1 MYIVYISN
9 TNLKIMKSIIILDA
23 FVTDKQ
29 EEGTLLNFIDSIKTT
44 GDDLLLMSN
53 TTTSKEVQD
62 KVDYF
67 FYDKQNQLFV
77 EEYSKY
83 DYVNYW
89 TMYDWFKVSNF
100 FPHTQN
106 HGLSVLISLFRSVK
120 IAKELGYTHFYKME
134 YDARLTEKTKIRI
147 KELNNECVLKHKK
160 GVFFVEKEHITGNLS
175 MSVHYFF
182 CEIDYFLNNFWSV
195 TCEQDY
201 INFLESEFGNRDFLI
216 MERFMY
222 ENVKKLNPEEVY
234 IKEGFFNEFNDT
246 LWNTK
251 QTKVY
256 DDKKYKECVTKFYL
270 KRNHPNEV
278 VIYSRNVKSEPDFR
292 RIIVK
297 FNDGEER
304 EIIQEFGEYGAW
316 SYTVLPNNIEK
327 MLVYDRNE
335 LLYEEHFK
343 DITNV
348 IDFY

>member
-1 MYIVYISN
+1 
-9 TNLKIMKSIIILDA
+9 MKSIIILDA

-29 EEGTLLNFIDSIKTT
+29 EEGTLLNFIDSIKTI

-67 FYDKQNQLFV
+67 FYDKRNQLFK

-89 TMYDWFKVSNF
+89 TKYDWFKVSNC

-106 HGLSVLISLFRSVK
+106 HGLSVLINLFRSVK

-134 YDARLTEKTKIRI
+134 YDARLTENTKIKI
-147 KELNNECVLKHKK
+147 KELNNECILNDKK
-160 GVFFVEKEHITGNLS
+160 GVFFVGEEHITGNPS

-182 CEIDYFLNNFWSV
+182 CEINYFLNNFWNV

-201 INFLESEFGNRDFLI
+201 IDFLESEFDNRDFLI
-216 MERFMY
+216 VERFMV
-222 ENVKKLNPEEVY
+222 ENLKKLNSDEVY
-234 IKEGFFNEFNDT
+234 IKEDFLNEFNDT

-270 KRNHPNEV
+270 KQNHPNEV

-304 EIIQEFGEYGAW
+304 EIIQEFGAYGAW

-343 DITNV
+343 DIINV

>member
-1 MYIVYISN
+1 
-9 TNLKIMKSIIILDA
+9 MKSILILDA
-23 FVTDKQ
+23 FITD
-29 EEGTLLNFIDSIKTT
+29 EADENLLSNFIDSIKSV
-44 GDDLLLMSN
+44 GDDILLMSN

-67 FYDKQNQLFV
+67 FYDKRNQLFK

-89 TMYDWFKVSNF
+89 TKYDWFKVSNC

-106 HGLSVLISLFRSVK
+106 HGLSVLINLFRSVK

-134 YDARLTEKTKIRI
+134 YDAKLTENTKIRI
-147 KELNNECVLKHKK
+147 KELNGECILNNKK
-160 GVFFVEKEHITGNLS
+160 GIFFVDNHGDHSS

-182 CEIDYFLNNFWSV
+182 CEIDYFLNNFWNV

-201 INFLESEFGNRDFLI
+201 INFLESEFGNRNFLI
-216 MERFMY
+216 MERFMA
-222 ENVKKLNPEEVY
+222 ENVKKLNPDEIY
-234 IKEGFFNEFNDT
+234 IKGDFFTEFDST

-251 QTKVY
+251 QTRVY
-256 DDKKYKECVTKFYL
+256 DDKKYKECVTKFYI
-270 KRNHPNEV
+270 KRNHPDEV

-304 EIIQEFGEYGAW
+304 EIIQEFGEYGTW

-335 LLYEEHFK
+335 LLYEEYFK
-343 DITNV
+343 DIINT
-348 IDFY
+348 IEFF

>member
-1 MYIVYISN
+1 MRP
-9 TNLKIMKSIIILDA
+9 IIILDA

-29 EEGTLLNFIDSIKTT
+29 EEGTLISFIDSVKTI

-67 FYDKQNQLFV
+67 FYDKKNQLFK
-77 EEYSKY
+77 EKYSKY

-89 TMYDWFKVSNF
+89 TQYDWFKVSNC

-106 HGLSVLISLFRSVK
+106 HGLSVLISLFRSVR

-134 YDARLTEKTKIRI
+134 YDARLTEKTKIKI
-147 KELNNECVLKHKK
+147 KGLNDECVLNNKK
-160 GVFFVEKEHITGNLS
+160 GVFFVDNHNDHSS

-182 CEIDYFLNNFWSV
+182 CEIDYFLDNFWNI

-222 ENVKKLNPEEVY
+222 ENVKKLNHDEVY
-234 IKEGFFNEFNDT
+234 VNEGFFTEFDST

-251 QTKVY
+251 QTRVY

-270 KRNHPNEV
+270 KQDHPDEI
-278 VIYSRNVKSEPDFR
+278 VIYSKNVKSEPDFR
-292 RIIVK
+292 RIVVK
-297 FNDGEER
+297 FNDGTEK
-304 EIIQEFGEYGAW
+304 EIIQEFGSYGAW
-316 SYTVLPNNIEK
+316 SYIALPNNVEK
-327 MLVYDRNE
+327 MLVYDRDE
-335 LLYEEHFK
+335 LLFEEYFK
-343 DITNV
+343 DIINV
-348 IDFY
+348 IDFH

>member
-1 MYIVYISN
+1 
-9 TNLKIMKSIIILDA
+9 MKPIIILDA

-29 EEGTLLNFIDSIKTT
+29 EEGTLIKFIDSIKTT

-53 TTTSKEVQD
+53 TTTSKEIQD

-67 FYDKQNQLFV
+67 FYDKRNQLFV

-134 YDARLTEKTKIRI
+134 YDAIVTEKTKIKI
-147 KELNNECVLKHKK
+147 KDLNNECILNNKK
-160 GVFFVEKEHITGNLS
+160 GIFFIENHNDHSS

-182 CEIDYFLNNFWSV
+182 CEIDYFLNNFWNV

-201 INFLESEFGNRDFLI
+201 INFLESEFNNRDFLI

-222 ENVKKLNPEEVY
+222 ENLKKLNPDEVY
-234 IKEGFFNEFNDT
+234 IKEGFLTEFDNT

-251 QTKVY
+251 ATRVY
-256 DDKKYKECVTKFYL
+256 DDKKYKECITKFYL
-270 KRNHPNEV
+270 KKDNPNKI
-278 VIYSRNVKSEPDFR
+278 VIYSKNVKSEPDFR
-292 RIIVK
+292 KIVVK
-297 FNDGEER
+297 FNDNTEM
-304 EIIQEFGEYGAW
+304 EIIHEFGGYGAW
-316 SYTVLPNNIEK
+316 VYNIIPNNVEK
-327 MLVYDRNE
+327 MLVYDRDV
-335 LLYEEHFK
+335 LLYEEYFK
-343 DITNV
+343 DIMNI

>member
-1 MYIVYISN
+1 
-9 TNLKIMKSIIILDA
+9 MKPIIILDA

-29 EEGTLLNFIDSIKTT
+29 EEGTLMSFIDSIKTT

-67 FYDKQNQLFV
+67 FYDKRNQLFK
-77 EEYSKY
+77 EKYSKY
-83 DYVNYW
+83 DYVSYW
-89 TMYDWFKVSNF
+89 TMYDWFKVSNC

-106 HGLSVLISLFRSVK
+106 HGLSVLISLFRSVR

-147 KELNNECVLKHKK
+147 KELNNECVLNNKK
-160 GVFFVEKEHITGNLS
+160 GVFFVDNHIDHSS

-182 CEIDYFLNNFWSV
+182 CEIDYFLDNFWNI

-222 ENVKKLNPEEVY
+222 ENVKKLNPDDVY
-234 IKEGFFNEFNDT
+234 VKEGFFTEFDST

-251 QTKVY
+251 QTRVY
-256 DDKKYKECVTKFYL
+256 DDKKYNECVTKFYL
-270 KRNHPNEV
+270 KRDNPDEV

-292 RIIVK
+292 RIVVK
-297 FNDGEER
+297 FNDGGER
-304 EIIQEFGEYGAW
+304 EIIQEFGAYGAW

-327 MLVYDRNE
+327 MLVYDRDK
-335 LLYEEHFK
+335 LLYEEYFK
-343 DITNV
+343 DIINV

>member
-1 MYIVYISN
+1 
-9 TNLKIMKSIIILDA
+9 MKPIIILDA

-29 EEGTLLNFIDSIKTT
+29 EEGTLISFIDSVKTI

-67 FYDKQNQLFV
+67 FYDKRNQLFK
-77 EEYSKY
+77 EKYSKY

-89 TMYDWFKVSNF
+89 TQYDWFKVSNC

-106 HGLSVLISLFRSVK
+106 HGLSVLISLFRSVR

-134 YDARLTEKTKIRI
+134 YDAKLTEKTKIKI
-147 KELNNECVLKHKK
+147 KGLNDECVLNNKK
-160 GVFFVEKEHITGNLS
+160 GVFFVDNHNDHSS

-182 CEIDYFLNNFWSV
+182 CEIDYFLDNFWNI

-201 INFLESEFGNRDFLI
+201 INFLETEFGNRDFLI

-222 ENVKKLNPEEVY
+222 ENVKKLSYDEIYV
-234 IKEGFFNEFNDT
+234 KDGFFTEFDST

-251 QTKVY
+251 QTRVY

-270 KRNHPNEV
+270 KQDHPDEI
-278 VIYSRNVKSEPDFR
+278 VIYSKNVKSEPDFR
-292 RIIVK
+292 RILVK
-297 FNDGEER
+297 FNDGTEK
-304 EIIQEFGEYGAW
+304 EIIQEFGSYGAW
-316 SYTVLPNNIEK
+316 SYITLPNNVEK
-327 MLVYDRNE
+327 MLVYDRDE
-335 LLYEEHFK
+335 LLFEEYFK
-343 DITNV
+343 DIINV
-348 IDFY
+348 INFY

>member
-1 MYIVYISN
+1 
-9 TNLKIMKSIIILDA
+9 MKPIIILDA

-29 EEGTLLNFIDSIKTT
+29 EEGTLIKFIDSIKTT

-53 TTTSKEVQD
+53 TTTSKEIQD

-67 FYDKQNQLFV
+67 FYDKRNQLFI

-83 DYVNYW
+83 EYVNYW

-134 YDARLTEKTKIRI
+134 YDAIVTEKTKIKI
-147 KELNNECVLKHKK
+147 KDLNNECILNNKK
-160 GVFFVEKEHITGNLS
+160 GIFFIENHNDHSS

-182 CEIDYFLNNFWSV
+182 CEIDYFLNNFWNV

-201 INFLESEFGNRDFLI
+201 INFLESEFNNRNFLI

-222 ENVKKLNPEEVY
+222 ENLKKLNPDEVY
-234 IKEGFFNEFNDT
+234 IKEGFLTEFDNT

-251 QTKVY
+251 ATRVY
-256 DDKKYKECVTKFYL
+256 DDKKYKECITKFYL
-270 KRNHPNEV
+270 KKDNPNEI
-278 VIYSRNVKSEPDFR
+278 VIYSKNVKSEPDFR
-292 RIIVK
+292 KIVVK
-297 FNDGEER
+297 FNDDTET
-304 EIIQEFGEYGAW
+304 EIIHEFGGYGAW
-316 SYTVLPNNIEK
+316 VYNIIPNNVEK
-327 MLVYDRNE
+327 MLVYDRDV
-335 LLYEEHFK
+335 LLYEEYFK
-343 DITNV
+343 DIMNI

>member
-1 MYIVYISN
+1 M
-9 TNLKIMKSIIILDA
+9 TPIIILDA

-89 TMYDWFKVSNF
+89 TKYDWFKVSNC

-134 YDARLTEKTKIRI
+134 YDAILTEKTTIKI
-147 KELNNECVLKHKK
+147 KELNNECLLNDKK
-160 GVFFVEKEHITGNLS
+160 GLCFIENHNDHLS

-182 CEIDYFLNNFWSV
+182 FEIDYFLNNFWNV

-201 INFLESEFGNRDFLI
+201 INFLEFEFGNRNFLI
-216 MERFMY
+216 MERFMA
-222 ENVKKLNPEEVY
+222 ENVKKLNPDEIY
-234 IKEGFFNEFNDT
+234 IKGNFFTEFDST

-251 QTKVY
+251 QTRIY

-270 KRNHPNEV
+270 KRDSPDEV
-278 VIYSRNVKSEPDFR
+278 VIYSKNVKSDPDFR

-304 EIIQEFGEYGAW
+304 EIIQEFGSYGHW

-327 MLVYDRNE
+327 MLVYDNNE
-335 LLYEEHFK
+335 LLYEEYFK
-343 DITNV
+343 DIINV

>member
-1 MYIVYISN
+1 
-9 TNLKIMKSIIILDA
+9 MKPIIILDA

-29 EEGTLLNFIDSIKTT
+29 EEGTLIKFIDSIKTT

-53 TTTSKEVQD
+53 TTTSKEIQD

-67 FYDKQNQLFV
+67 FYDKRNQLFV

-134 YDARLTEKTKIRI
+134 YDAIVTEKTKIKI
-147 KELNNECVLKHKK
+147 KDLNNECILNNKK
-160 GVFFVEKEHITGNLS
+160 GIFFIENHNDHSS

-182 CEIDYFLNNFWSV
+182 CEIDYFLNNFWNV

-201 INFLESEFGNRDFLI
+201 INFLESEFNNRDFLI

-222 ENVKKLNPEEVY
+222 ENLKKLNPDEVY
-234 IKEGFFNEFNDT
+234 IKEGFLTEFDNT

-251 QTKVY
+251 ATRVY
-256 DDKKYKECVTKFYL
+256 DDKKYKECITKFYL
-270 KRNHPNEV
+270 KKDNPNEI
-278 VIYSRNVKSEPDFR
+278 VIYSKNVKSEPDFR
-292 RIIVK
+292 KIVVK
-297 FNDGEER
+297 FNDDTET
-304 EIIQEFGEYGAW
+304 EIIHEFGGYGAW
-316 SYTVLPNNIEK
+316 VYNIIPNNVEK
-327 MLVYDRNE
+327 MLVYDRDV
-335 LLYEEHFK
+335 LLYEEYFK
-343 DITNV
+343 DIMNI

>member
-1 MYIVYISN
+1 MRP
-9 TNLKIMKSIIILDA
+9 IIILDA

-29 EEGTLLNFIDSIKTT
+29 EEGTLISFIDSVKTI

-67 FYDKQNQLFV
+67 FYDKKNQLFK
-77 EEYSKY
+77 EKYSKY

-89 TMYDWFKVSNF
+89 TQYDWFKVSNC

-106 HGLSVLISLFRSVK
+106 HGLSVLISLFRSVR

-134 YDARLTEKTKIRI
+134 YDARLTEKTKIKI
-147 KELNNECVLKHKK
+147 KGLNDECVLNNKK
-160 GVFFVEKEHITGNLS
+160 GVFFVDNHNDHSS

-182 CEIDYFLNNFWSV
+182 CEIDYFLDNFWNI

-222 ENVKKLNPEEVY
+222 ENVKKLNHDEVY
-234 IKEGFFNEFNDT
+234 VNEGFFTEFDST

-270 KRNHPNEV
+270 KQDHPDEI
-278 VIYSRNVKSEPDFR
+278 VIYSKNVKSEPDFR
-292 RIIVK
+292 RIVVK
-297 FNDGEER
+297 FNDGTEK
-304 EIIQEFGEYGAW
+304 EIIQEFGSYGAW
-316 SYTVLPNNIEK
+316 SYIALPNNVEK
-327 MLVYDRNE
+327 MLVYDRDE
-335 LLYEEHFK
+335 LLFEEYFK
-343 DITNV
+343 DIINV
-348 IDFY
+348 IDFH

>member
-1 MYIVYISN
+1 
-9 TNLKIMKSIIILDA
+9 MKPIIILDA

-29 EEGTLLNFIDSIKTT
+29 EEGTLIKFIDSIKTT

-53 TTTSKEVQD
+53 TTTSKEIQD

-67 FYDKQNQLFV
+67 FYDKRNQLFI

-83 DYVNYW
+83 EYVNYW

-134 YDARLTEKTKIRI
+134 YDAIVTEKTKIKI
-147 KELNNECVLKHKK
+147 KDLNNECILNNKK
-160 GVFFVEKEHITGNLS
+160 GIFFIENHNDHSS

-182 CEIDYFLNNFWSV
+182 CEIDYFLNNFWNV

-201 INFLESEFGNRDFLI
+201 INFLESEFNNRDFLI

-222 ENVKKLNPEEVY
+222 ENLKKLNPDEVY
-234 IKEGFFNEFNDT
+234 IKEGFLTEFDNT

-251 QTKVY
+251 ATRVY
-256 DDKKYKECVTKFYL
+256 DDKKYKECITKFYL
-270 KRNHPNEV
+270 KKDNPNEI
-278 VIYSRNVKSEPDFR
+278 VIYSKNVKSEPDFR
-292 RIIVK
+292 KIVVK
-297 FNDGEER
+297 FNDDTET
-304 EIIQEFGEYGAW
+304 EIIHEFGGYGAW
-316 SYTVLPNNIEK
+316 VYNIIPNNVEK
-327 MLVYDRNE
+327 MLVYDRDV
-335 LLYEEHFK
+335 LLYEEYFK
-343 DITNV
+343 DIMNI

>member
-1 MYIVYISN
+1 
-9 TNLKIMKSIIILDA
+9 MKPIIILDA

-29 EEGTLLNFIDSIKTT
+29 EEGTLIKFIDSIKTT

-53 TTTSKEVQD
+53 TTTSKEIQD

-67 FYDKQNQLFV
+67 FYDKRNQLFI

-83 DYVNYW
+83 EYVNYW

-134 YDARLTEKTKIRI
+134 YDAIVTEKTKIKI
-147 KELNNECVLKHKK
+147 KDLNNECILNNKK
-160 GVFFVEKEHITGNLS
+160 GIFFIENHSDHSS

-182 CEIDYFLNNFWSV
+182 CEIDYFLNNFWNV

-201 INFLESEFGNRDFLI
+201 INFLESEFNNRNFLI

-222 ENVKKLNPEEVY
+222 ENLKKLNPDEVY
-234 IKEGFFNEFNDT
+234 IKEGFLTEFDNT

-251 QTKVY
+251 ATRVY
-256 DDKKYKECVTKFYL
+256 DDKKYKECITKFYL
-270 KRNHPNEV
+270 KKDNPNEI
-278 VIYSRNVKSEPDFR
+278 VIYSKNVKSEPDFR
-292 RIIVK
+292 KIVVK
-297 FNDGEER
+297 FNDDTET
-304 EIIQEFGEYGAW
+304 EIIHEFGGYGAW
-316 SYTVLPNNIEK
+316 VYNIIPNNVEK
-327 MLVYDRNE
+327 MLVYDRDV
-335 LLYEEHFK
+335 LLYEEYFK
-343 DITNV
+343 DIMNI

>member
-1 MYIVYISN
+1 
-9 TNLKIMKSIIILDA
+9 MKSIIILDA

-29 EEGTLLNFIDSIKTT
+29 EEVILLNFIDSIKTT

-67 FYDKQNQLFV
+67 FYDKRNQLFK

-89 TMYDWFKVSNF
+89 TMYDWFKVSNC

-106 HGLSVLISLFRSVK
+106 HGLSVLISLFRSVR

-134 YDARLTEKTKIRI
+134 YDARLTEKTKTKI
-147 KELNNECVLKHKK
+147 KDLNDECVLNNKK
-160 GVFFVEKEHITGNLS
+160 GIFFVDNHSDHSS

-182 CEIDYFLNNFWSV
+182 CEIDYFLNNFWNV

-201 INFLESEFGNRDFLI
+201 INFLESEFGNCNFLI
-216 MERFMY
+216 MERFMA
-222 ENVKKLNPEEVY
+222 ENVKKLNPDEIY
-234 IKEGFFNEFNDT
+234 IKGDFFTEFDST

-251 QTKVY
+251 QTRVY

-270 KRNHPNEV
+270 KRDHPDEV

-304 EIIQEFGEYGAW
+304 EIIQEFGAYGAW

-343 DITNV
+343 DIINV

>member
-1 MYIVYISN
+1 
-9 TNLKIMKSIIILDA
+9 
-23 FVTDKQ
+23 
-29 EEGTLLNFIDSIKTT
+29 
-44 GDDLLLMSN
+44 MSN

-67 FYDKQNQLFV
+67 FYDKRNQLFK

-89 TMYDWFKVSNF
+89 TKYDWFKVSNC

-106 HGLSVLISLFRSVK
+106 HGLSVLINLFRSVK

-134 YDARLTEKTKIRI
+134 YDARLTENTKIKI
-147 KELNNECVLKHKK
+147 KELNNECILNDKK
-160 GVFFVEKEHITGNLS
+160 GVFFVGEEHITGNPS

-182 CEIDYFLNNFWSV
+182 CEINYFLNNFWNV

-201 INFLESEFGNRDFLI
+201 IDFLESEFDNRDFLI
-216 MERFMY
+216 VERFMV
-222 ENVKKLNPEEVY
+222 ENLKKLNSDEVY
-234 IKEGFFNEFNDT
+234 IKEDFLNEFNDT

-270 KRNHPNEV
+270 KQNHPNEV

-304 EIIQEFGEYGAW
+304 EIIQEFGAYGAW

-343 DITNV
+343 DIINV